1 MAAQWHFEAVSTSCQ
16 VTSFWGV
23 SLCLKLLVR
32 GLSAGQKVLGG
43 ISLNLLLFVEWTM
56 GSGIP
61 VEGGPGRGKGDGR
74 EEKGRG
80 RGREGGGGK
89 GKGEGGRR
97 EGGGRVQN

>member
-74 EEKGRG
+74 EGGGKE
-80 RGREGGGGK
+80 EGGGG
-89 GKGEGGRR
+89 R
-97 EGGGRVQN
+97 EGTELNDTE